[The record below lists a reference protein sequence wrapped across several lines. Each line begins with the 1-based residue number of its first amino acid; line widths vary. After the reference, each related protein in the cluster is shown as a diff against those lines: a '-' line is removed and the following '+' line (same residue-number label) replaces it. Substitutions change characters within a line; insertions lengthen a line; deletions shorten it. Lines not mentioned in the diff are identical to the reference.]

1 MIPMFKK
8 IEDYITEKYDQIALD
23 HLKRQTLT
31 EVTQETKEYNI
42 SRSNTSSTPDTIC
55 SLKCHMQTLESEIN
69 FNRSK

>member
-42 SRSNTSSTPDTIC
+42 SRSNTSSTPDTI
-55 SLKCHMQTLESEIN
+55 
-69 FNRSK
+69 